1 MGDGNS
7 SGGGDCATSEAA
19 FEGSRK
25 VMPRQR
31 RVKKGRGAKV
41 RKSSEITVVKSCRT
55 IKTSAPVSHKGSD
68 WMIREEARTV

>member
-1 MGDGNS
+1 
-7 SGGGDCATSEAA
+7 
-19 FEGSRK
+19 
-25 VMPRQR
+25 MPRQR

-68 WMIREEARTV
+68 WMIREELWQYQYNFSKIQCCVKKRTHPACATNQV